1 MSEKVGR
8 HKGAVETLMHEQKEL
23 SRLLQI
29 VQGQLERHM
38 NALEDAGVDTEEFVE
53 NLQEKRERNGTGQ
66 SDANEQRSENRNQQ
80 GKEGRREREESSQST
95 RQSGDDGE
103 GSSSEDV
110 DDFLE
115 GEDDSEND
123 DFAPY

>member
-38 NALEDAGVDTEEFVE
+38 NALDEAGVDTEKFVE
-53 NLQEKRERNGTGQ
+53 QLQQ
-66 SDANEQRSENRNQQ
+66 EQAQ
-80 GKEGRREREESSQST
+80 GKPEQPNEDKQKSQNRRQQEQKARRDQNKRSPSAER
-95 RQSGDDGE
+95 SGDEADRP
-103 GSSSEDV
+103 SSEDV
-110 DDFLE
+110 DNFLE
-115 GEDDSEND
+115 GEENENE

>member
-38 NALEDAGVDTEEFVE
+38 NALDEAGVDTEKFVE
-53 NLQEKRERNGTGQ
+53 QLQQ
-66 SDANEQRSENRNQQ
+66 EQEQ
-80 GKEGRREREESSQST
+80 GKSEQPNADKQKSQNRRQQEQEARRDQNKKSRSAEK
-95 RQSGDDGE
+95 SGDEAGR
-103 GSSSEDV
+103 STSEDV
-110 DDFLE
+110 DNFLE
-115 GEDDSEND
+115 GEDEEND

>member
-38 NALEDAGVDTEEFVE
+38 NALDEAGVDTEKFVE
-53 NLQEKRERNGTGQ
+53 QLQQ
-66 SDANEQRSENRNQQ
+66 EQEQ
-80 GKEGRREREESSQST
+80 GKPEQPNADKQKSQNRRQQEQEARRDQNKRSPSAER
-95 RQSGDDGE
+95 SGDEAGS
-103 GSSSEDV
+103 SSSEDV
-110 DDFLE
+110 DNFLE
-115 GEDDSEND
+115 GEDDENE